1 MTRGSQ
7 RENDRARA
15 EARKAKYAKGEKVSN
30 SAAQQAAGNTAE
42 IMREKQRRA
51 ELKKQGIDPDAE
63 DLAKKMAVM
72 TVVEEAEEEKK
83 EEEPEVIG
91 ASGEVVEKKEE
102 VEGDEVKEKPVEVKK
117 PAAAAG
123 FGKPKPSAAGFGK
136 PKGGKNNNKK
146 K

>member
-102 VEGDEVKEKPVEVKK
+102 GDEVKEKPVEVKK